1 MLHLDTLVL
10 HNFKSFKHASI
21 KFANGF
27 NCIVGA
33 NGSGKSSICDSLLFA
48 LGENSL
54 KRLHVPSFSY
64 LINTSAKPRP
74 EDGIK
79 RAYVKLTLTGDGE
92 YEIMRIIKSSNK
104 VSYRLNGKRATKQE
118 ILDLLHHHH
127 CEINE
132 TNVIAQGEIEKK
144 LDLNAKERRELI
156 DVAAGIKEFDEKK
169 EASLKELQKVEEKIN
184 EAKVMLNERV
194 GFLEEL
200 KKEKEDAERY
210 MELTSLL
217 KRANFTLLS
226 RKEEALSKEYSSIA
240 KSLAEKNSKIESL
253 ENGIK
258 ELDMEIEKIS
268 SQKQSLLDTLSTHSS
283 EASASNRILEEI
295 NKNIAVLEAEINSAA
310 SRIEDLKA
318 KEESINSE
326 RKKILDSIEENKK
339 ALEELRKQLAEKEP
353 QIPDLEPEQGS
364 AVEIVSKYEGNQKV
378 IYELASQKEALSSEK
393 VMRESKISELKE
405 EISKADEAIADYSKA
420 LAETEKRKNQAVAS
434 AEEKSRLIEFA
445 SGELAKLKKNEA
457 ELREKIDDYYRQ
469 SVEIKEKLAMMGGG
483 GSNIAFLRSIDG
495 FYGSAEEL
503 CTYEEKHAVAIQ
515 AAASSRLNYLIVD
528 NIDVAAKA
536 IEVLKAKGLGR
547 ATFIPLKD
555 LVVAKEQK
563 PIKGAIPLISL
574 VNFDKKFENAFYYIF
589 SNTYLVESIGYAKA
603 IGIGKARFVTPG
615 GEVIESSG
623 VVSGGTIK
631 ESRVQL
637 NARLRSIENEKASLE
652 KEIKEIKA
660 GIEAKAKEIASM
672 QVEQMGLKVRIEE
685 LESSA
690 KKISNELYERQN
702 NKGMLEEKLKNEE
715 EALENVAAR
724 LAEAE
729 EKISSLKN
737 ENESLYRVISGLH
750 SKTAKVDHSKVRA
763 LREEVEGLK
772 IKMATKEKESE
783 MLQNRLDAISK
794 ELSSIGEEKER
805 LKNGAEGSRVKLEGL
820 KKSAK
825 ELEEKIKSMDEKS
838 SSTYKQIS
846 GLDEKLASL
855 SQERGRLSGEL
866 ERAKRDIYNLESSKV
881 QIETKLSDI
890 KAELLTFGS
899 MQQLEKSSEELEK
912 QSVLWKAE
920 IEKLGAVNL
929 KAPEIYEEKSR
940 DVNEAREKVA
950 TLESEKESILGMISE
965 IEAKKVNVFMETFNE
980 VNENFKKL
988 YSNVF
993 PDYGYLELENP
1004 KDPFNFGLLIKIRG
1018 SNNKEKMTI
1027 APSGGEKSLYMLM
1040 LIFAIQMCKPMSFY
1054 IFDEIDVALDK
1065 ENTKKLSLIIK
1076 ELSKNSQMIIVSHN
1090 DNLIISADAAIGVAK
1105 SNGESKA
1112 FGIEISELRAK
1123 EQVEGSA

>member
-27 NCIVGA
+27 NCIIGA

-74 EDGIK
+74 EDGVK
-79 RAYVKLTLTGDGE
+79 RAYVKLTLTGDAE
-92 YEIMRIIKSSNK
+92 YEIMRVIKSNNK
-104 VSYRLNGKRATKQE
+104 ISYRLNGKHVTKQE

-169 EASLKELQKVEEKIN
+169 EASLKELEKVEEKIN
-184 EAKVMLNERV
+184 EAKVMLNERI

-240 KSLAEKNSKIESL
+240 KNLAEKNSKIESL
-253 ENGIK
+253 ENSIK

-268 SQKQSLLDTLSTHSS
+268 SQKQSLLDALSTHSS
-283 EASASNRILEEI
+283 EASASSRILEEI

-326 RKKILDSIEENKK
+326 RKKILDSIEESKK
-339 ALEELRKQLAEKEP
+339 ALEEVRKQLAEKEP
-353 QIPDLEPEQGS
+353 QIPDLEPEQDL
-364 AVEIVSKYEGNQKV
+364 AETVSKYEANQKV
-378 IYELASQKEALSSEK
+378 IYELVSQKEALSSEK
-393 VMRESKISELKE
+393 AMCESKISELKE
-405 EISKADEAIADYSKA
+405 EISKADEAIADSSKA
-420 LAETEKRKNQAVAS
+420 LDETEKRKKQAVAS

-469 SVEIKEKLAMMGGG
+469 SVEIKEKLAMMGSG
-483 GSNIAFLRSIDG
+483 GSNIAFLRGIDG

-515 AAASSRLNYLIVD
+515 AAASSRLSYLVVD

-563 PIKGAIPLISL
+563 LIKGAIPLISL

-589 SNTYLVESIGYAKA
+589 SNTYLVESIGHAKA

-623 VVSGGTIK
+623 VVSGGIIK

-652 KEIKEIKA
+652 KGINEIKA

-672 QVEQMGLKVRIEE
+672 QVEQMGMKVRIEE

-690 KKISNELYERQN
+690 KKISNELYERQS

-715 EALENVAAR
+715 EALENIAVK

-737 ENESLYRVISGLH
+737 ENESLYRIISGLH
-750 SKTAKVDHSKVRA
+750 SKTAKSGPSKVRA

-783 MLQNRLDAISK
+783 MLQNRLNAISE
-794 ELSSIGEEKER
+794 ELSSIEKEKEK
-805 LKNGAEGSRVKLEGL
+805 LKNGAEGSSGKLEEL
-820 KKSAK
+820 KRSAK
-825 ELEEKIKSMDEKS
+825 ELEAKIKSMDEKS

-846 GLDEKLASL
+846 GLDAKLASL

-866 ERAKRDIYNLESSKV
+866 ERAKRDVYNLESSKV
-881 QIETKLSDI
+881 QIETKLGDI

-899 MQQLEKSSEELEK
+899 MQQLDKSSEELEK

-929 KAPEIYEEKSR
+929 KAPEIYEEKNR

-1018 SNNKEKMTI
+1018 SNNKEKITI

-1105 SNGESKA
+1105 NNGESKA